1 MSDMHRV
8 PPDLSGLSPW
18 APELAQ
24 TFVTLA
30 SDIALVLDDA
40 GRVCSV
46 AQAGH
51 TALDPDPTQWQ
62 GKLWADTVLPS
73 CRDKVLQTL
82 QEVKRSGLARRREV
96 NHHGPGGQCVAMAYT
111 ALRLGQSGPVLV
123 VGRDLAAITA
133 MQQRY
138 LLARQQMEQGYWR
151 ARQAEA
157 RYRLLFQVA
166 TDAVLLVDTASRRI
180 LEANQAAADLFELPV
195 EQLQGR
201 DATFGFERESRTALE
216 ALLERTQT
224 GTTPADARLQLL
236 GKMAAANV
244 TAIPFDGDTAPRLLL
259 RVRRA
264 ELPGRASEINA
275 TLARLVDSSH
285 DGVVVT
291 DTAGAI
297 LVANPAFLQLI
308 RVSTEMEVRG
318 RPLQDWL
325 GVGDAQF
332 GAVLEQVRSR
342 GVARRQTSRVLS
354 ADAQL
359 SPVELSAAQLS
370 NGEDDCIGF
379 TIRPLPAAGPDA
391 GLATELHAVL
401 AELTSQLASQ
411 MGQAPLP
418 DLLRQAALVLERQFI
433 RLALERSADGVA
445 GAARLLGISE
455 AEFRAR
461 Q

>member
-8 PPDLSGLSPW
+8 PPDLSGLSAW

-30 SDIALVLDDA
+30 SDIALVLDDE
-40 GRVCSV
+40 GRVRSV
-46 AQAGH
+46 AQAAHASLNPEPARWVG
-51 TALDPDPTQWQ
+51 QF
-62 GKLWADTVLPS
+62 WADTVHPS
-73 CRDKVLQTL
+73 CRDKVLLTL
-82 QEVKRSGLARRREV
+82 QEVRQTGLARRREV
-96 NHHGPGGQCVAMAYT
+96 NHNGPAGHSVAMAYT
-111 ALRLGQSGPVLV
+111 ALRLGKEGPILV

-166 TDAVLLVDTASRRI
+166 TDAVLLVDAASGRI

-201 DATFGFERESRTALE
+201 DATFGFERESRAALQ
-216 ALLERTQT
+216 ALLESTQARAA
-224 GTTPADARLQLL
+224 PADARLQLL
-236 GKMAAANV
+236 GKLASANV

-264 ELPGRASEINA
+264 ELPGRASELNA

-297 LVANPAFLQLI
+297 LVANPAFLHLI
-308 RVSTEMEVRG
+308 RVPTEMEVRG

-332 GAVLEQVRSR
+332 GEVLAQVRSR

-359 SPVELSAAQLS
+359 SPVELSAAQLT
-370 NGEDDCIGF
+370 NGEEDCIGF
-379 TIRPLPAAGPDA
+379 TIRPLTVPQNS
-391 GLATELHAVL
+391 TELAALL
-401 AELTSQLASQ
+401 AELTAQLGPQ
-411 MGQAPLP
+411 LGQAPLP
-418 DLLRQAALVLERQFI
+418 ELLRQAAVVLERQFI
-433 RLALERSADGVA
+433 RLALERSSDGVA

-455 AEFRAR
+455 AEVRAR